1 MRLQPL
7 LLERAKSTE
16 QGLTLIECLMGILI
30 LTSILVGIAPPLGIV
45 VATRVQNRRAEQAQH
60 LAQGEIDRIRIL
72 VAQQV
77 YSNEELPPQGTGAP
91 TALRSKLRS
100 PASCSTEDYQNIRA
114 NELVQ
119 VDVNGDC
126 QPDFL
131 VQSLLSN
138 PQGIA
143 CQPPGRFTMTVRVY
157 AGAARNNVGSLSTQQ
172 ASLKLAGGEGS
183 QRTNPL
189 AVVQTEIFALGSNN
203 VGCILN
209 STLCVEEPD

>member
-1 MRLQPL
+1 MRLQQL
-7 LLERAKSTE
+7 LFERTKSTE

-60 LAQGEIDRIRIL
+60 LAQAEIDRIRVL
-72 VAQQV
+72 VAQRG
-77 YSNEELPPQGTGAP
+77 YTNADLPPLGTDAP
-91 TALRSKLRS
+91 TAIRSKLRS
-100 PASCSTEDYQNIRA
+100 PASCSTEDYQNISA
-114 NELVQ
+114 NELMQ

-138 PQGIA
+138 TQGIA
-143 CQPPGRFTMTVRVY
+143 GQPPGRFTMTVRVY
-157 AGAARNNVGSLSTQQ
+157 AGSARNNVGSLSTEQ

-189 AVVQTEIFALGSNN
+189 AVVQTEIFALDSNN

-209 STLCVEEPD
+209 SSLCIE